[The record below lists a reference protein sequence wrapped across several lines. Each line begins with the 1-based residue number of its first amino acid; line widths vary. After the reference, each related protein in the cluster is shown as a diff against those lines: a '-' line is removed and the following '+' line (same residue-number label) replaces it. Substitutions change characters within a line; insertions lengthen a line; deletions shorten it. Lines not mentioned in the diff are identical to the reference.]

1 MQIRPIDAA
10 RMEEELRRI
19 YALSLVSFRHNFLYT
34 PIAEAEFLTQY
45 RQILPFLR
53 PELALLAE
61 RGGERVGFLFA
72 LPDLLQTRRGQPCDT
87 VILKTV
93 AVLPGRD
100 TAGLGNLLGARC
112 HAVAHAL
119 SYRRAI
125 HALMHDSNNS
135 RNVSGHYAQPMR
147 RYTLFAKPLRP

>member
-1 MQIRPIDAA
+1 VQIRPIDAA